1 MGILRVGFGSGQ
13 KKPGVF
19 SSGPCPTRP
28 GGRAVKLSPH
38 PTRQP
43 VGSGRVRVG
52 SGRAYVKCRVSS
64 GFGSKFLARA
74 RPVSHTGSK
83 ILTRARPSNSS
94 GRVGSGYFRAGWVG
108 SVGSGSPCPG
118 LVACAGGSSAG
129 GAGRL
134 NGVCVATRR
143 RGRRGRG
150 EATARQRHGQA
161 STWRV
166 PVLRERVRYGRRKR
180 KGDIDEWNRELGI
193 GYSGQ
198 RKDFRELE
206 FRFRFFSSTTKK
218 SFENF
223 YRVIYLVNF
232 FSGRYNKEQIF

>member
-1 MGILRVGFGSGQ
+1 VPNRPGHPPGRVGFGSGQ

-64 GFGSKFLARA
+64 GFSGFGSKILARA

-118 LVACAGGSSAG
+118 LLQLS
-129 GAGRL
+129 
-134 NGVCVATRR
+134 
-143 RGRRGRG
+143 
-150 EATARQRHGQA
+150 
-161 STWRV
+161 
-166 PVLRERVRYGRRKR
+166 
-180 KGDIDEWNRELGI
+180 
-193 GYSGQ
+193 
-198 RKDFRELE
+198 DF
-206 FRFRFFSSTTKK
+206 
-218 SFENF
+218 
-223 YRVIYLVNF
+223 YVNF
-232 FSGRYNKEQIF
+232 IHITNINIHILFGII

>member
-1 MGILRVGFGSGQ
+1 MGASRLLSAREYLVAFWASRPTLGPACCCSLSWARPGHPPGRVGFGSGQ

-64 GFGSKFLARA
+64 GFSGFGSKFLARA

-118 LVACAGGSSAG
+118 LV
-129 GAGRL
+129 
-134 NGVCVATRR
+134 
-143 RGRRGRG
+143 
-150 EATARQRHGQA
+150 
-161 STWRV
+161 
-166 PVLRERVRYGRRKR
+166 
-180 KGDIDEWNRELGI
+180 
-193 GYSGQ
+193 
-198 RKDFRELE
+198 
-206 FRFRFFSSTTKK
+206 K
-218 SFENF
+218 S
-223 YRVIYLVNF
+223 
-232 FSGRYNKEQIF
+232 

>member
-1 MGILRVGFGSGQ
+1 MSSLTKNISDHSCEHDHAGYAAAARPGHPPGRVGFGSGQ

-19 SSGPCPTRP
+19 SSGPCSTRP

-52 SGRAYVKCRVSS
+52 SGRAYAKCRAPSGFS
-64 GFGSKFLARA
+64 GFGSKFLARV

-118 LVACAGGSSAG
+118 LLPWISNNTEYYGCGSI
-129 GAGRL
+129 
-134 NGVCVATRR
+134 
-143 RGRRGRG
+143 
-150 EATARQRHGQA
+150 
-161 STWRV
+161 
-166 PVLRERVRYGRRKR
+166 RKM
-180 KGDIDEWNRELGI
+180 W
-193 GYSGQ
+193 
-198 RKDFRELE
+198 
-206 FRFRFFSSTTKK
+206 
-218 SFENF
+218 
-223 YRVIYLVNF
+223 
-232 FSGRYNKEQIF
+232 

>member
-1 MGILRVGFGSGQ
+1 MESGKLDLFLLERALATEVMLAAIRPGHPPGRVGFGSGQ

-52 SGRAYVKCRVSS
+52 SGRAYVKCRVPSGFS

-94 GRVGSGYFRAGWVG
+94 GRVRSGYFRTGWVG
-108 SVGSGSPCPG
+108 SVGSDSPCPG
-118 LVACAGGSSAG
+118 LTQG
-129 GAGRL
+129 
-134 NGVCVATRR
+134 
-143 RGRRGRG
+143 GRG
-150 EATARQRHGQA
+150 AITLRCARATAARPSQHVWPSR
-161 STWRV
+161 
-166 PVLRERVRYGRRKR
+166 PRR
-180 KGDIDEWNRELGI
+180 
-193 GYSGQ
+193 
-198 RKDFRELE
+198 
-206 FRFRFFSSTTKK
+206 
-218 SFENF
+218 
-223 YRVIYLVNF
+223 
-232 FSGRYNKEQIF
+232 

>member
-1 MGILRVGFGSGQ
+1 MAARPANRARYGRCGKLPEAGPLCPSHVLPTRPGHPPGRVGFGSGQ

-52 SGRAYVKCRVSS
+52 SGRAYVKCRVPSGFS

-94 GRVGSGYFRAGWVG
+94 GRVGSGYFRAGLVG

-118 LVACAGGSSAG
+118 L
-129 GAGRL
+129 L
-134 NGVCVATRR
+134 
-143 RGRRGRG
+143 
-150 EATARQRHGQA
+150 A
-161 STWRV
+161 S
-166 PVLRERVRYGRRKR
+166 PHR
-180 KGDIDEWNRELGI
+180 KGKNEEMKSHIFTGCIIQNLQPFLKQGN
-193 GYSGQ
+193 
-198 RKDFRELE
+198 KK
-206 FRFRFFSSTTKK
+206 FSRPLMK
-218 SFENF
+218 
-223 YRVIYLVNF
+223 IA
-232 FSGRYNKEQIF
+232 QICPSCDL

>member
-1 MGILRVGFGSGQ
+1 MILDGTGTFYYQPRLDETRPGHPPGRVGFGSGQ

-52 SGRAYVKCRVSS
+52 SGRAYVKCRVPSGFS

-94 GRVGSGYFRAGWVG
+94 GRAIFGRVGSG
-108 SVGSGSPCPG
+108 P
-118 LVACAGGSSAG
+118 
-129 GAGRL
+129 
-134 NGVCVATRR
+134 
-143 RGRRGRG
+143 
-150 EATARQRHGQA
+150 
-161 STWRV
+161 
-166 PVLRERVRYGRRKR
+166 
-180 KGDIDEWNRELGI
+180 
-193 GYSGQ
+193 
-198 RKDFRELE
+198 
-206 FRFRFFSSTTKK
+206 
-218 SFENF
+218 
-223 YRVIYLVNF
+223 
-232 FSGRYNKEQIF
+232 SGRAAHAQV

>member
-1 MGILRVGFGSGQ
+1 MHPKPDLTTCTSRQRNRAKPPRNLVLGLKKWIGHVRCEKTRRNFGSTMWCILCRPGHPPGRVGFGSGQ

-52 SGRAYVKCRVSS
+52 SGRAYVKCRVPSGFS

-118 LVACAGGSSAG
+118 LLGTTLAAVFRFMEYAWDCS
-129 GAGRL
+129 
-134 NGVCVATRR
+134 VFPI
-143 RGRRGRG
+143 
-150 EATARQRHGQA
+150 A
-161 STWRV
+161 ST
-166 PVLRERVRYGRRKR
+166 
-180 KGDIDEWNRELGI
+180 
-193 GYSGQ
+193 
-198 RKDFRELE
+198 
-206 FRFRFFSSTTKK
+206 SS
-218 SFENF
+218 
-223 YRVIYLVNF
+223 YCV
-232 FSGRYNKEQIF
+232 

>member
-1 MGILRVGFGSGQ
+1 MIIQGSSRWVAARPGHPPGRVGFGSGQ

-52 SGRAYVKCRVSS
+52 SGRAYVKCRVPSGFS

-83 ILTRARPSNSS
+83 ILPRARPSNSS

-108 SVGSGSPCPG
+108 SVGSGNPCPG
-118 LVACAGGSSAG
+118 LF
-129 GAGRL
+129 
-134 NGVCVATRR
+134 
-143 RGRRGRG
+143 
-150 EATARQRHGQA
+150 ARHI
-161 STWRV
+161 W
-166 PVLRERVRYGRRKR
+166 PC
-180 KGDIDEWNRELGI
+180 
-193 GYSGQ
+193 
-198 RKDFRELE
+198 KDFILINLI
-206 FRFRFFSSTTKK
+206 ST
-218 SFENF
+218 NI
-223 YRVIYLVNF
+223 VCL
-232 FSGRYNKEQIF
+232 QL

>member
-1 MGILRVGFGSGQ
+1 MNLYRRRPGHPPGRVGFGSGQ

-52 SGRAYVKCRVSS
+52 SGRAYVKCRVPSGFS

-118 LVACAGGSSAG
+118 LLMKASSLFFLRFCLVLKNFLHYLSHRIFGYIHEA
-129 GAGRL
+129 L
-134 NGVCVATRR
+134 NTVEKVTNY
-143 RGRRGRG
+143 
-150 EATARQRHGQA
+150 T
-161 STWRV
+161 V
-166 PVLRERVRYGRRKR
+166 
-180 KGDIDEWNRELGI
+180 
-193 GYSGQ
+193 
-198 RKDFRELE
+198 
-206 FRFRFFSSTTKK
+206 
-218 SFENF
+218 
-223 YRVIYLVNF
+223 
-232 FSGRYNKEQIF
+232 

>member
-1 MGILRVGFGSGQ
+1 MLSRTGNRSDRSYAEPAQISEFLPSSSSSTRPGHLPGRVGFGSGQ

-52 SGRAYVKCRVSS
+52 SGRAYVKCRVPSGFS

-118 LVACAGGSSAG
+118 LPGGNESPG
-129 GAGRL
+129 H
-134 NGVCVATRR
+134 N
-143 RGRRGRG
+143 
-150 EATARQRHGQA
+150 
-161 STWRV
+161 
-166 PVLRERVRYGRRKR
+166 P
-180 KGDIDEWNRELGI
+180 
-193 GYSGQ
+193 
-198 RKDFRELE
+198 
-206 FRFRFFSSTTKK
+206 
-218 SFENF
+218 
-223 YRVIYLVNF
+223 
-232 FSGRYNKEQIF
+232 

>member
-1 MGILRVGFGSGQ
+1 MLWCPRWHATQAGESVLARVWMAAGTRPGHPPGRVGFGSGQ

-52 SGRAYVKCRVSS
+52 SGRAYVKCRVPSGFS

-108 SVGSGSPCPG
+108 SVGSDSPCPG
-118 LVACAGGSSAG
+118 LLWLHTHGHLQTLSLA
-129 GAGRL
+129 L
-134 NGVCVATRR
+134 N
-143 RGRRGRG
+143 
-150 EATARQRHGQA
+150 
-161 STWRV
+161 
-166 PVLRERVRYGRRKR
+166 K
-180 KGDIDEWNRELGI
+180 
-193 GYSGQ
+193 
-198 RKDFRELE
+198 
-206 FRFRFFSSTTKK
+206 
-218 SFENF
+218 
-223 YRVIYLVNF
+223 
-232 FSGRYNKEQIF
+232 

>member
-1 MGILRVGFGSGQ
+1 MWEKCFRSCPTHRVNTVSGSVQPSRPGHPPGRVGFGSGQ

-52 SGRAYVKCRVSS
+52 SGRAYVKCRVPSGFS

-118 LVACAGGSSAG
+118 L
-129 GAGRL
+129 
-134 NGVCVATRR
+134 
-143 RGRRGRG
+143 
-150 EATARQRHGQA
+150 
-161 STWRV
+161 
-166 PVLRERVRYGRRKR
+166 
-180 KGDIDEWNRELGI
+180 
-193 GYSGQ
+193 SGL
-198 RKDFRELE
+198 KF
-206 FRFRFFSSTTKK
+206 
-218 SFENF
+218 
-223 YRVIYLVNF
+223 LVNEIVSF
-232 FSGRYNKEQIF
+232 AFVSR

>member
-1 MGILRVGFGSGQ
+1 MGVAFRPGHPPRQVGFGSGQ

-52 SGRAYVKCRVSS
+52 SGRAYVKCRVPSGFS

-94 GRVGSGYFRAGWVG
+94 GRAIFGRVGSG
-108 SVGSGSPCPG
+108 P
-118 LVACAGGSSAG
+118 
-129 GAGRL
+129 
-134 NGVCVATRR
+134 
-143 RGRRGRG
+143 
-150 EATARQRHGQA
+150 
-161 STWRV
+161 
-166 PVLRERVRYGRRKR
+166 
-180 KGDIDEWNRELGI
+180 
-193 GYSGQ
+193 
-198 RKDFRELE
+198 
-206 FRFRFFSSTTKK
+206 
-218 SFENF
+218 
-223 YRVIYLVNF
+223 
-232 FSGRYNKEQIF
+232 SGRAAHAQVYPHPTWPPRACCSLPRTRLRL

>member
-1 MGILRVGFGSGQ
+1 MTLHFRCSCHESHAHDLVCFDFLFVDPHHENEKFHGTHMRVIRPGHPPGRVGFGSGQ

-52 SGRAYVKCRVSS
+52 SGRAYVKCRVPSGFS

-118 LVACAGGSSAG
+118 LSCSISTHTPTHPHTSTHAH
-129 GAGRL
+129 
-134 NGVCVATRR
+134 NT
-143 RGRRGRG
+143 
-150 EATARQRHGQA
+150 HHA
-161 STWRV
+161 S
-166 PVLRERVRYGRRKR
+166 
-180 KGDIDEWNRELGI
+180 
-193 GYSGQ
+193 
-198 RKDFRELE
+198 F
-206 FRFRFFSSTTKK
+206 
-218 SFENF
+218 
-223 YRVIYLVNF
+223 
-232 FSGRYNKEQIF
+232 